1 MKKKLKQIL
10 SKRRSPRKKMMD
22 ADDEQQDEYAEVT
35 ITTRNTGADRKVDTA
50 TALKSKKGKDSTMV
64 FQDTTASAQDFDPNS
79 NNLQLDGVVPMG
91 SKLPAT
97 PPISNNSRQTSFAA
111 ESVSSVD
118 LESVGNESVG
128 DTNAWLDRMTVSTA
142 TKLLPNKR
150 NNQISSQLSLD
161 ERSLCFERF
170 KLFEASRRAAYGPK
184 LRSSSAYWNSFKEM
198 LRCSLDETVYVD
210 QLIRASVLADLN
222 YATHFKAALQ
232 GNLKPDGSPMLQHP
246 ATPSKEAAVGSA
258 RPTSTNQTKSSDP
271 ENDVKESAE
280 NLKIYSPYL
289 QFLRE
294 VSLRFDEEAK
304 SMQEGIGA
312 QVTNFREKLEG
323 DVSSMIQLG
332 DFIHE
337 QLKSV
342 EEIAN
347 DNWSEYFPF

>member
-1 MKKKLKQIL
+1 
-10 SKRRSPRKKMMD
+10 MMD
-22 ADDEQQDEYAEVT
+22 ADDEQQNEYAEVT
-35 ITTRNTGADRKVDTA
+35 ITTRNTGVDGKVDTA
-50 TALKSKKGKDSTMV
+50 TASKSKKGKGATMV
-64 FQDTTASAQDFDPNS
+64 FQETSAAAQDSDRNS
-79 NNLQLDGVVPMG
+79 NNLQLDGVAPMG
-91 SKLPAT
+91 SKLPVT
-97 PPISNNSRQTSFAA
+97 SLISPDSRQTSFAA

-128 DTNAWLDRMTVSTA
+128 DTNALSDRVAVSTA

-222 YATHFKAALQ
+222 YANHFKAAVQ
-232 GNLKPDGSPMLQHP
+232 GNLKPDGSPMLQQP
-246 ATPSKEAAVGSA
+246 TTPSKEAALGSA
-258 RPTSTNQTKSSDP
+258 RSASTNQTKSVDP
-271 ENDVKESAE
+271 DNDANESAA
-280 NLKIYSPYL
+280 NVKIYSPYL
-289 QFLRE
+289 QFIRE
-294 VSLRFDEEAK
+294 VSQRFDEEAK
-304 SMQEGIGA
+304 SMQDGIGA

-323 DVSSMIQLG
+323 EVSSMMQLG

-337 QLKSV
+337 QLKSI
-342 EEIAN
+342 EEVAN
-347 DNWSEYFPF
+347 DNWSEYFPFFFS